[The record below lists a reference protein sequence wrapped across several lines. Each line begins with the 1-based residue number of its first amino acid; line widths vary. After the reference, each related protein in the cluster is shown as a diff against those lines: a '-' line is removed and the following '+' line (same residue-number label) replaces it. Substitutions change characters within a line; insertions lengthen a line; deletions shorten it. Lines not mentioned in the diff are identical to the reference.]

1 MQKRNRT
8 VAVIGA
14 GDFIGGEIAK
24 KFAAEGFTI
33 FAGRRNGDKLAPL
46 VKEIEAAGGEI
57 HARSLDARKEEEII
71 SFLNDAD
78 KHAPLEVCIFNIG
91 ANVNFPILDTTER
104 VFRKVWEMACYSG
117 FLAGREATRLMLP
130 RGEGNIFFTGATAS
144 LRGGSGYAAFA
155 SAKFGLRAVAQA
167 MARELGPKNIHVAHL
182 IIDSGVDTEWVRQR
196 RIEALGPGALDN
208 PDLADAAVVG
218 RGILLAALP
227 AAAQRLDVRAGNTPV
242 RREVVT
248 GATSMELNLSSED
261 AAFRDE
267 VRAFIAENYPQEMR
281 VPNPETDLTKE
292 QMLLWH
298 RILHKKGWIAPLWP
312 KEYGGPGWSITQRFI
327 FEQETTRAGTLPPL
341 AFSVTMVG
349 PVIYTF
355 GNEAQKKKFLPRI
368 LSGEDWW
375 CQGYSEPGSGSD
387 LATVRTKAVRDGDH
401 YIVNGHKTWTTL
413 AQHADWIFCL
423 VRTDPAAKPQAG
435 ISFLLIDMK
444 SPGVTVRPI
453 ITIDGSHEVNDVFLE
468 DVRVPVENL
477 IGEENKGWTYA
488 KFLLGN
494 ERTSMAGIGR
504 STRYIEKLKK
514 IVKAEIPADDPAH
527 LEFVRDIARV
537 ELDVLALEATELRV
551 VAQMARGIDP
561 GPAASLFKIRG
572 TEIFQNITEL
582 THRAIGNYGLA
593 IREHPVSANHF
604 MPGPDYGHT
613 ASEKYLNARK
623 LSIYGG
629 SNEIQR
635 NIIAKAVLGL

>member
-1 MQKRNRT
+1 
-8 VAVIGA
+8 
-14 GDFIGGEIAK
+14 
-24 KFAAEGFTI
+24 
-33 FAGRRNGDKLAPL
+33 
-46 VKEIEAAGGEI
+46 
-57 HARSLDARKEEEII
+57 
-71 SFLNDAD
+71 
-78 KHAPLEVCIFNIG
+78 
-91 ANVNFPILDTTER
+91 
-104 VFRKVWEMACYSG
+104 
-117 FLAGREATRLMLP
+117 
-130 RGEGNIFFTGATAS
+130 
-144 LRGGSGYAAFA
+144 
-155 SAKFGLRAVAQA
+155 
-167 MARELGPKNIHVAHL
+167 
-182 IIDSGVDTEWVRQR
+182 
-196 RIEALGPGALDN
+196 
-208 PDLADAAVVG
+208 
-218 RGILLAALP
+218 
-227 AAAQRLDVRAGNTPV
+227 
-242 RREVVT
+242 
-248 GATSMELNLSSED
+248 MELRLSPED

-267 VRAFIAENYPQEMR
+267 VRAFIADNYPAEMR
-281 VPNPETDLTKE
+281 VPNPETDLSKE

-312 KEYGGPGWSITQRFI
+312 KEYGGPGWSITRRFI

-341 AFSVTMVG
+341 AFSITMVG

-423 VRTDPAAKPQAG
+423 VRTDPNARPQSG

-468 DVRVPVENL
+468 NVRVPVENL
-477 IGEENKGWTYA
+477 IGAENKGWTYA

-514 IVKAEIPADDPAH
+514 VVKAEIPDDDPAY
-527 LEFVRDIARV
+527 LEFVRDIAKV

-613 ASEKYLNARK
+613 ASEKYLNSRK

-635 NIIAKAVLGL
+635 LLRDQYDFDARRKTVASEEGFSRQQWQAFAEMGLLAAPFSEDVGGLGGGALSTMIIMQEFGRHLVVEPFVETVVLAGGLLQQAGPGEQRFISDIISGTQVWGLAWT

>member
-1 MQKRNRT
+1 
-8 VAVIGA
+8 
-14 GDFIGGEIAK
+14 
-24 KFAAEGFTI
+24 
-33 FAGRRNGDKLAPL
+33 
-46 VKEIEAAGGEI
+46 
-57 HARSLDARKEEEII
+57 
-71 SFLNDAD
+71 
-78 KHAPLEVCIFNIG
+78 
-91 ANVNFPILDTTER
+91 
-104 VFRKVWEMACYSG
+104 
-117 FLAGREATRLMLP
+117 
-130 RGEGNIFFTGATAS
+130 
-144 LRGGSGYAAFA
+144 
-155 SAKFGLRAVAQA
+155 
-167 MARELGPKNIHVAHL
+167 
-182 IIDSGVDTEWVRQR
+182 
-196 RIEALGPGALDN
+196 
-208 PDLADAAVVG
+208 
-218 RGILLAALP
+218 
-227 AAAQRLDVRAGNTPV
+227 
-242 RREVVT
+242 
-248 GATSMELNLSSED
+248 MELKLSDED

-267 VRAFIAENYPQEMR
+267 VRAFIAENYPAEMR
-281 VPNPETDLTKE
+281 VANPETDLSKE
-292 QMLLWH
+292 QSLLWH

-327 FEQETTRAGTLPPL
+327 FEQETSRAGTLPPL

-349 PVIYTF
+349 PVIYSF
-355 GNEAQKKKFLPRI
+355 GTDAQKKKFLPRI

-387 LATVRTKAVRDGDH
+387 LATVRTRAVREGDH
-401 YIVNGHKTWTTL
+401 YVVNGHKTWTTL

-423 VRTDPAAKPQAG
+423 VRTDPNAKPQAG

-504 STRYIEKLKK
+504 STRYIGKLKK
-514 IVKAEIPADDPAH
+514 IVDAEFASDPSTRD
-527 LEFVRDIARV
+527 EFRKEIARI
-537 ELDVLALEATELRV
+537 ELDVLALEATELRI
-551 VAQMARGIDP
+551 VAQMSRGIDP

-572 TEIFQNITEL
+572 TEIFQDITEL
-582 THRAIGNYGLA
+582 THRAIGTDGLA
-593 IREHPVSANHF
+593 LREQAGGNAF
-604 MPGPDYGHT
+604 MPGPDYSLT
-613 ASEKYLNARK
+613 ATEKYLNSRK

>member
-1 MQKRNRT
+1 
-8 VAVIGA
+8 V
-14 GDFIGGEIAK
+14 E
-24 KFAAEGFTI
+24 
-33 FAGRRNGDKLAPL
+33 L
-46 VKEIEAAGGEI
+46 VL
-57 HARSLDARKEEEII
+57 SEE
-71 SFLNDAD
+71 
-78 KHAPLEVCIFNIG
+78 
-91 ANVNFPILDTTER
+91 
-104 VFRKVWEMACYSG
+104 
-117 FLAGREATRLMLP
+117 
-130 RGEGNIFFTGATAS
+130 
-144 LRGGSGYAAFA
+144 
-155 SAKFGLRAVAQA
+155 
-167 MARELGPKNIHVAHL
+167 
-182 IIDSGVDTEWVRQR
+182 
-196 RIEALGPGALDN
+196 
-208 PDLADAAVVG
+208 
-218 RGILLAALP
+218 
-227 AAAQRLDVRAGNTPV
+227 DV
-242 RREVVT
+242 
-248 GATSMELNLSSED
+248 
-261 AAFRDE
+261 AFRDE

-298 RILHKKGWIAPLWP
+298 RIFHKKGWVAPLWP
-312 KEYGGPGWSITQRFI
+312 KEYGGPGWAITRRFI
-327 FEQETTRAGTLPPL
+327 FERETTRAGTLPPL
-341 AFSVTMVG
+341 AFGVTMVG

-368 LSGEDWW
+368 LSAQDWW

-387 LATVRTKAVRDGDH
+387 LASVRTKAVREGDH

-423 VRTDPAAKPQAG
+423 VRTDPTVKQQSG

-444 SPGVTVRPI
+444 SPGVSVRPI

-468 DVRVPVENL
+468 NVRVPVENL

-504 STRYIEKLKK
+504 STRHLGRLKE
-514 IVKAEIPADDPAH
+514 IVRAEISQDDPAY
-527 LEFVRDIARV
+527 LEFTRDIARI
-537 ELDVLALEATELRV
+537 ELDVLALEATELRI

-572 TEIFQNITEL
+572 TEIFQSITEL

-593 IREHPVSANHF
+593 LREHPVSANRI
-604 MPGPDYGHT
+604 MPGAEYGHT
-613 ASEKYLNARK
+613 ASEMYLNSRK
-623 LSIYGG
+623 LSIFGG

>member
-1 MQKRNRT
+1 
-8 VAVIGA
+8 
-14 GDFIGGEIAK
+14 
-24 KFAAEGFTI
+24 
-33 FAGRRNGDKLAPL
+33 
-46 VKEIEAAGGEI
+46 
-57 HARSLDARKEEEII
+57 
-71 SFLNDAD
+71 
-78 KHAPLEVCIFNIG
+78 
-91 ANVNFPILDTTER
+91 
-104 VFRKVWEMACYSG
+104 
-117 FLAGREATRLMLP
+117 
-130 RGEGNIFFTGATAS
+130 
-144 LRGGSGYAAFA
+144 
-155 SAKFGLRAVAQA
+155 
-167 MARELGPKNIHVAHL
+167 
-182 IIDSGVDTEWVRQR
+182 
-196 RIEALGPGALDN
+196 
-208 PDLADAAVVG
+208 
-218 RGILLAALP
+218 
-227 AAAQRLDVRAGNTPV
+227 
-242 RREVVT
+242 
-248 GATSMELNLSSED
+248 MELRLSPED

-267 VRAFIAENYPQEMR
+267 VRAFIADNYPAEMR
-281 VPNPETDLTKE
+281 VPNPETDLSKE

-312 KEYGGPGWSITQRFI
+312 KEYGGPGWSITRRFI

-387 LATVRTKAVRDGDH
+387 LASVRTKAVRDGDH

-423 VRTDPAAKPQAG
+423 VRTDAKAKAQSG

-444 SPGVTVRPI
+444 SPGVIVRPI
-453 ITIDGSHEVNDVFLE
+453 VTIDGSHEVNDVFLE
-468 DVRVPVENL
+468 NVRVPVENL

-504 STRYIEKLKK
+504 STRGLDKLKK
-514 IVKAEIPADDPAH
+514 IVKAEIAEDDPAH
-527 LEFVRDIARV
+527 LEFVRDIARI
-537 ELDVLALEATELRV
+537 ELDVLALEATELRI

-582 THRAIGNYGLA
+582 THRAMGNYGLA
-593 IREHPVSANHF
+593 IREHPVSANHV

-613 ASEKYLNARK
+613 ASEKYLNSRK